1 MPGLSGQQRLENTLK
16 QFGILASIASPTEE
30 QTALA
35 KLFQS
40 NVHVV
45 QGIVEKCVYK
55 IRYKKCL
62 AIFKEIFSLMNF
74 FIEIMYIRYFSC
86 VTKFVYMA

>member
-16 QFGILASIASPTEE
+16 QFGILASIASPSEE

-55 IRYKKCL
+55 IRY
-62 AIFKEIFSLMNF
+62 IFKEIFSLMNF
-74 FIEIMYIRYFSC
+74 FIEILYIRYFSF

>member
-1 MPGLSGQQRLENTLK
+1 MLEDNDLSFQCSVTCLVREVPGLSGQQRLENTLK
-16 QFGILASIASPTEE
+16 QFGILASIASPSEE

-45 QGIVEKCVYK
+45 QGIVEKCIYK
-55 IRYKKCL
+55 IRYK
-62 AIFKEIFSLMNF
+62 
-74 FIEIMYIRYFSC
+74 
-86 VTKFVYMA
+86 